1 MNPSRQFILRPVA
14 TSLLMVAL
22 FLAGLLAY
30 RNLPISALPEID
42 YPTIQVVTLYPG
54 ASPEV
59 VTSGITA
66 PLEQQF
72 GQMPGLNRMSSQ
84 SSGGASVITLQF
96 ILDMSLDVAEQQV
109 QAAINQA
116 GSYLPNDLPNPPI
129 YNKVNP
135 ADPPIMILAV
145 TSTGMPLPR
154 LQDIVDTRLAQ
165 KISQISG
172 VGLVSLSGGQR
183 PAVRVQVNPRLLAS
197 YGLSMENVR
206 TAVANANVNIAKGSF
221 DGPERSSTIDSND
234 QLRSADEY
242 RQLIIGYRNNAP
254 VHLSAVA
261 DLVDAAENERLAA
274 WHNTTPAIIVNIQRQ
289 PGANIIRVADE
300 IKELLPLLRSA
311 MPGNVEVQVLTDRT
325 VTTRA
330 TVADVQLE
338 LMLAVTLVII
348 IMFLFLHNLRATLIP
363 GVAVPLSLVGSF
375 AIIYFLG
382 YSINNL
388 TLMALTIATGFV
400 VDDAIVV
407 TENISRYLERGVAPL
422 EAAITGAGQI
432 GFTII
437 SLTVSLVAVLIP
449 LLFMGDVV
457 GRLFREFA
465 VTLAVSILLS
475 AVISLTLTPMMCA
488 YLLRPLEHARRAA
501 GPTLW
506 DRTLDLYDR
515 LLVKVLDHQGLT
527 LLVAV
532 ATLVLTVLLY
542 VVVPKGFFPVQDT
555 GLIAGI
561 TEAPQSIG
569 FEEMARRQ
577 NEVAALVL
585 QDPDVEGLSSFIGVD
600 GTNPTLNSGRMS
612 INLKPL
618 RERSAR
624 APEIIRRINRSMEGL
639 SGITL
644 YMQPVQDITIEDKV
658 SRTQYQFNLES
669 LDLDSLQTWV
679 PKMVAELSS
688 RPELTNVA
696 SDLQAGG
703 RLAYIAIDRD
713 RAGSLGVSVAAIS
726 SALYNAFGQRMISTI
741 FTQTSQYRVILEVK
755 PEFRTDLSSIEHI
768 FVSGAGGSMVP
779 LSTLVRVE
787 EREGPLVI
795 NRQGQFPSATV
806 SFNLGKGYSLGAA
819 VAAIE
824 ETARAIELPQSL
836 PLTFE
841 GAAKAFQASLTGTLW
856 LILAAIVTM
865 YIVLGVLYEHY
876 IHPITILSTL
886 PSAGVGALL
895 ALLLFQMDLDIVG
908 VIGIILLIG
917 IVKKNAIM
925 MIDFALE
932 AERHEGKSAREA
944 IHQACLLRLRPIL
957 MTTLAALFSAL
968 PMMLGSG
975 MGSELRRPLG
985 VTMVGG
991 LLLSQVLTLFTTPV
1005 IYLAFDRLGQLR
1017 KGKIGAPPQ
1026 TTAGA

>member
-1 MNPSRQFILRPVA
+1 MANPSRQFILRPVA
-14 TSLLMVAL
+14 TSLLMAAL
-22 FLAGLLAY
+22 LLAGLLAY

-59 VTSGITA
+59 ITSGITA

-96 ILDMSLDVAEQQV
+96 ILEMSLDVAEQQV

-116 GSYLPNDLPNPPI
+116 NSYLPSDLPNPPI

-145 TSTGMPLPR
+145 SSSGMPLPR
-154 LQDIVDTRLAQ
+154 LQDLVDTRLAQ

-197 YGLSMENVR
+197 YGLSLENVR

-242 RQLIIGYRNNAP
+242 RRLIIGYKNNAP
-254 VHLSAVA
+254 VYLSAVA

-300 IKELLPLLRSA
+300 IKGLLPALRAA
-311 MPGNVEVQVLTDRT
+311 MPGNVDVQVLTDRT

-330 TVADVQLE
+330 TVQDVQME
-338 LMLAVTLVII
+338 LGLAVVLVII
-348 IMFLFLHNLRATLIP
+348 IMFLFLRNLPATVIP

-407 TENISRYLERGVAPL
+407 TENISRYLERGDSPL
-422 EAAITGAGQI
+422 DAAITGAGQI

-488 YLLRPLEHARRAA
+488 YLLRPLEHGRRAAA

-506 DRTLDLYDR
+506 DKTLALYDR
-515 LLVKVLDHQGLT
+515 LLQHVLDHQGLT

-532 ATLVLTVLLY
+532 ATLGLTVALY
-542 VVVPKGFFPVQDT
+542 MIVPKGFFPVQDT

-577 NEVAALVL
+577 NAVAALVL

-618 RERSAR
+618 EERSAR
-624 APEIIRRINRSMEGL
+624 APEIIRRIGKRMEAL
-639 SGITL
+639 AGITL
-644 YMQPVQDITIEDKV
+644 YMQPTQDITIEDKV

-669 LDLDSLQTWV
+669 LTQENLQVWV
-679 PKMVAELSS
+679 PKLVSALSA
-688 RPELTNVA
+688 RPEVADVA

-703 RLAYIAIDRD
+703 KQAYIAIDRD
-713 RAGSLGVSVAAIS
+713 RASSLGVSVASID
-726 SALYNAFGQRMISTI
+726 SALYSAFGQRMISTI

-755 PEFRTDLSSIEHI
+755 PEFRNDPSSIEHI
-768 FVSGAGGSMVP
+768 YVSGSGGAMVP
-779 LSTLVRVE
+779 LSAVTRVE
-787 EREGPLVI
+787 EKEGALVI

-806 SFNLGKGYSLGAA
+806 SFNLGEGYSLGAA

-824 ETARAIELPQSL
+824 AVAREAGLPQSL

-841 GAAKAFQASLTGTLW
+841 GAAKAFQSSLSGTLW

-895 ALLLFQMDLDIVG
+895 ALMLFQMDLGIVG
-908 VIGIILLIG
+908 IIGIILLIG

-991 LLLSQVLTLFTTPV
+991 LLVSQVLTLFTTPV
-1005 IYLAFDRLGQLR
+1005 IYLFFDRLGHLR
-1017 KGKIGAPPQ
+1017 RKKREG
-1026 TTAGA
+1026 